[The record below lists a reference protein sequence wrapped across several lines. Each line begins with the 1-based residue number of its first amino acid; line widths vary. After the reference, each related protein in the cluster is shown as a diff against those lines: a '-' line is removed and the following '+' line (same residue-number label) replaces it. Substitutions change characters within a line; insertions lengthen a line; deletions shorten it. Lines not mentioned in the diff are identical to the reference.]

1 MVCWC
6 CTSLENEN
14 RKNLLFSNL
23 ASENW
28 VNWVKLKLYQNAL
41 KAEGF
46 DDKAAQVDSDAG
58 RLNIELPNF
67 GSLTIDDDIFAGHIA
82 DDLERRI
89 IEQDTLE

>member
-1 MVCWC
+1 M
-6 CTSLENEN
+6 
-14 RKNLLFSNL
+14 
-23 ASENW
+23 
-28 VNWVKLKLYQNAL
+28 
-41 KAEGF
+41 
-46 DDKAAQVDSDAG
+46 DSDAG